1 MLDARKL
8 QHQSHFTWQSRCA
21 PRSVGD
27 DLPPSSWRER
37 ALKHRELCPVLQGQ
51 RPAKPSRVDLVEA
64 GSKESAVEKNL
75 DIFQSESLPFYS
87 AVPPEKLMDDD
98 GDGDSTGALCRVE
111 LSRYIAR
118 RSAMLAREAEI
129 SRRQHSDA
137 FSANIC
143 ESDDWTTE
151 CPGAHA
157 ADTMSLKD
165 TAAWTTVLDA
175 ISFERAHLRRGSS
188 NQWPDA
194 LWSPACLSSEAA
206 SSLEVQVTNF
216 ITHLDALADGSD
228 AIRCGLHAMPIAVL
242 LRQLL
247 CDLRMATGDLR
258 GAARVSWLM
267 EFNIVQFFTLKR
279 RIESCVLVA
288 QSLSMYSVQITLA

>member
-1 MLDARKL
+1 M
-8 QHQSHFTWQSRCA
+8 
-21 PRSVGD
+21 
-27 DLPPSSWRER
+27 
-37 ALKHRELCPVLQGQ
+37 LQGQ

-64 GSKESAVEKNL
+64 GSKESVEKNL

-206 SSLEVQVTNF
+206 SSLEVQFTNF

-267 EFNIVQFFTLKR
+267 EFNIVQSFTRKR
-279 RIESCVLVA
+279 CIESCVLVA
-288 QSLSMYSVQITLA
+288 QSLSMYSVQITLS

>member
-1 MLDARKL
+1 M
-8 QHQSHFTWQSRCA
+8 
-21 PRSVGD
+21 
-27 DLPPSSWRER
+27 
-37 ALKHRELCPVLQGQ
+37 LQGR
-51 RPAKPSRVDLVEA
+51 RPAKPTRVDLLEA
-64 GSKESAVEKNL
+64 GSNESAVKDL
-75 DIFQSESLPFYS
+75 DILQPESLHSFNS
-87 AVPPEKLMDDD
+87 ALPPEKLIDDD

-129 SRRQHSDA
+129 SRRQHSEA

-151 CPGAHA
+151 CPGAYA

-188 NQWPDA
+188 NQWP
-194 LWSPACLSSEAA
+194 
-206 SSLEVQVTNF
+206 VTDF

-267 EFNIVQFFTLKR
+267 EFKIVQFFTLKNC
-279 RIESCVLVA
+279 IESCVLA
-288 QSLSMYSVQITLA
+288 QSL